1 MLNHPTPAVAPPCR
15 PRLSSRRTAAL
26 ALAAVLTGF
35 AAAGSAVAADKAA
48 AKAGPGRAL
57 AERHGCLGCHAA
69 QARLAGPSYEEV
81 AQRYR
86 EAPGAAAELAQRIRS
101 GGDGRWG
108 AMPMPP
114 QAQVSQADAKRLAA
128 WILAGAK

>member
-1 MLNHPTPAVAPPCR
+1 MMNHLDANAAPPRGSSLSCCR
-15 PRLSSRRTAAL
+15 AAAL
-26 ALAAVLTGF
+26 ALAALLAGF
-35 AAAGSAVAADKAA
+35 AAAGSALAADKAGA
-48 AKAGPGRAL
+48 RLSSGRAL
-57 AERHGCLGCHAA
+57 AERHGCLGCHAV
-69 QARLAGPSYEEV
+69 QERLAGPAYQEV

>member
-1 MLNHPTPAVAPPCR
+1 MMNHLDATAAPPRGSSLPYCR
-15 PRLSSRRTAAL
+15 AAAL

-35 AAAGSAVAADKAA
+35 TAAGSAVAADKAA